1 MLFSTKQVLS
11 LFIPRGGIT
20 LKEKEIPPG
29 HKKCSRCGEVKPI
42 NEFYKRSSSKDGL
55 AYACKDC
62 EKSGVNKSYKKTKD
76 KKKQKQ
82 RYQANREK
90 ILEQSRQYY
99 QKNKEARRAYH
110 KEYQKNNPQV
120 RKKADAKRREL
131 LKKAREGVEP
141 YTRYDVID
149 RDSIDGIPICQL
161 CNKSLKLE
169 EVEIDHIIPLAK
181 GGKDEL
187 SNVRVLC
194 SLCNASRPRDGR
206 DLC

>member
-1 MLFSTKQVLS
+1 MAE
-11 LFIPRGGIT
+11 
-20 LKEKEIPPG
+20 EKR
-29 HKKCSRCGEVKPI
+29 KKYMQE
-42 NEFYKRSSSKDGL
+42 Y
-55 AYACKDC
+55 
-62 EKSGVNKSYKKTKD
+62 YKKNKA
-76 KKKQKQ
+76 KLKKQALNYYWEN
-82 RYQANREK
+82 RDEIREK
-90 ILEQSRQYY
+90 FLKKYHKNKNEIKKYQREYY

-131 LKKAREGVEP
+131 LKKAREEVEP